1 MPWISQSNYQDLLDR
16 FNRIEKRAIENYKTI
31 EQFKH
36 KNNNLTKKVWELEK
50 KNSIL
55 TGKNIELEKKNSM
68 LMEKEKKKNED
79 KNTAQLFVVE

>member
-50 KNSIL
+50 KNIKLENKISMFMEEED
-55 TGKNIELEKKNSM
+55 TNI
-68 LMEKEKKKNED
+68 
-79 KNTAQLFVVE
+79 AQLFVVE